1 MKLEAV
7 WYALSRTLIPTI
19 TVIILALMWSLSPT
33 KTFEFFTSN
42 TTGAGIMRILL
53 MIAEIAWFYY
63 LYQKKSIT
71 LLAFESSLEDE
82 NYISGNQYDFRDYL
96 SNKTST
102 NLGVNNTMHW
112 KQLKHKYFLVKID

>member
-19 TVIILALMWSLSPT
+19 SVIILALMWSLSPT
-33 KTFEFFTSN
+33 KTFEFLTSN
-42 TTGAGIMRILL
+42 TTGAGIIRIIL
-53 MIAEIAWFYY
+53 MIAEIGWFYY
-63 LYQKKSIT
+63 LYQKKYLI
-71 LLAFESSLEDE
+71 LIAFESLEDE
-82 NYISGNQYDFRDYL
+82 NYTSGNQYEFRDYL

-112 KQLKHKYFLVKID
+112 KQLKNKHFLVKIN